1 MEDEGAT
8 YLQLEKI
15 SQLANFSNINSREET
30 VTEVDTS
37 TRNVVVNMMPAPIKP
52 FPAAGENASRVG
64 EEEKKVEGKANAGQP
79 KGAAGTAGRK
89 KQSSTTSGA
98 ASGLS
103 SKSRKNPGGGGQAQ
117 PQPPKAAKSGEGT
130 LESPNLI
137 QLVKPTGQNGTDK
150 PTSNPGEGSLESP
163 NLLKEVNGVPRRM
176 SSKVAAGKKNPEK
189 RLSSP
194 AQLQGAT
201 STSTRR
207 HVPRPTPPSSKPERR
222 SKSPEKQP
230 TSLPPSSNNA
240 LPPEAQKTRKQSN
253 ASVTSVKSTH
263 SDQEQRRASFKPT
276 ESNVKGGFLAPTKA
290 WLSLRGENVS
300 LNTRSPSPGSK
311 MSVDLSTKERSMSPK
326 RKLRESSAESD
337 SQSRKSVSFGK
348 KERKSSGKDPALPT
362 VRRSSSLRGEAGK
375 RSSRVLK
382 KASMEN
388 LATQN
393 GVAATTEAAKTK
405 KDISLTR
412 ASKERASLRQ
422 SSRSKES
429 NNLSNGEPSSG
440 KRDVSK
446 EKTKLSA
453 VKRST
458 SLRRDRSKEAGTT
471 GNVENGSNLRK
482 RDASK
487 ENGAI
492 KTTSNGALSN
502 GAGENRSNGEQS
514 NTKKE
519 LTSISNG
526 HLGCVEK
533 TGKVTKNTAA
543 KSESTSKEGTNCV
556 LNEKS
561 KTKNGTTETA
571 TSKSEATETT
581 ISSSSAV
588 SGEILID
595 NLHRIIVPWTL
606 HANVS
611 SPRPAVPQIGLPWVR
626 TSPWLC
632 VRGTSDRIILEAH
645 THTHTHS
652 HEVSGGLPAARLN
665 LLSSPINWSGPY
677 KIQNI

>member
-1 MEDEGAT
+1 MDDEGAT

-37 TRNVVVNMMPAPIKP
+37 TRNVVVNMMPAPIVA

-103 SKSRKNPGGGGQAQ
+103 SKSRKNPGGGQAQ

-137 QLVKPTGQNGTDK
+137 QLVKPAGQNGTDK

-176 SSKVAAGKKNPEK
+176 SNKVAAGKKNPEK

-201 STSTRR
+201 SSSTRR

-222 SKSPEKQP
+222 SKSPDKQP

-263 SDQEQRRASFKPT
+263 SDQEQRGASFKLT

-311 MSVDLSTKERSMSPK
+311 MSVDVSTKERSLSPK

-362 VRRSSSLRGEAGK
+362 MPTVRRSSSLRGEAGK
-375 RSSRVLK
+375 RSSRMLK

-393 GVAATTEAAKTK
+393 GAAATTEAAKTK

-429 NNLSNGEPSSG
+429 NNLSNGEPPSG
-440 KRDVSK
+440 KRDVSMSK
-446 EKTKLSA
+446 EQTKLSA

-458 SLRRDRSKEAGTT
+458 SLRKDRSKEAGTT

-492 KTTSNGALSN
+492 KTTSNVALSN

-514 NTKKE
+514 NAKKE

-526 HLGCVEK
+526 HL
-533 TGKVTKNTAA
+533 VTKNT
-543 KSESTSKEGTNCV
+543 ESSSKEGTNCV

-626 TSPWLC
+626 TSRC
-632 VRGTSDRIILEAH
+632 VCGGRQIGSYWRH

-665 LLSSPINWSGPY
+665 LLSLPINWSGPY

>member
-1 MEDEGAT
+1 MDDEGAT

-15 SQLANFSNINSREET
+15 SQLANFSNINSSREET

-37 TRNVVVNMMPAPIKP
+37 TRNVVVNMMPAPIVA

-103 SKSRKNPGGGGQAQ
+103 SKSRKNPGGGQAQ
-117 PQPPKAAKSGEGT
+117 AQPPKAAKSGEGT

-137 QLVKPTGQNGTDK
+137 QLVKPAGQNGTDK

-201 STSTRR
+201 SSSTRR

-222 SKSPEKQP
+222 SKSPDKQP

-311 MSVDLSTKERSMSPK
+311 MSVDVSTKERSLSPK

-362 VRRSSSLRGEAGK
+362 MPTVRRSSSLRGEAGK

-393 GVAATTEAAKTK
+393 GVPATTEAAKTK

-429 NNLSNGEPSSG
+429 NNLSNGEPPSG

-458 SLRRDRSKEAGTT
+458 SLRKDRSKEAGTT

-492 KTTSNGALSN
+492 KTTSNVALSN
-502 GAGENRSNGEQS
+502 RAGENRSNGEQS
-514 NTKKE
+514 NAKKN

-526 HLGCVEK
+526 HL
-533 TGKVTKNTAA
+533 VTKNT
-543 KSESTSKEGTNCV
+543 ESSSKEGTNCV

-645 THTHTHS
+645 THTQPRS
-652 HEVSGGLPAARLN
+652 IWRVACR
-665 LLSSPINWSGPY
+665 SS
-677 KIQNI
+677 

>member
-1 MEDEGAT
+1 MDDEGAT

-15 SQLANFSNINSREET
+15 SQLANFSNINSSREET

-89 KQSSTTSGA
+89 KPSSTTSGA

-103 SKSRKNPGGGGQAQ
+103 SKSRKNPGGGQAQ
-117 PQPPKAAKSGEGT
+117 AQPPKAAKSGEGT

-137 QLVKPTGQNGTDK
+137 QLVKPAGQNGTDK

-176 SSKVAAGKKNPEK
+176 SNKVAAGKKNPEK

-201 STSTRR
+201 SSSTRR

-222 SKSPEKQP
+222 SKSPDKQP

-311 MSVDLSTKERSMSPK
+311 MSVDVSTKERSLSPK

-362 VRRSSSLRGEAGK
+362 MPTVRRSSSLRGEAGK

-393 GVAATTEAAKTK
+393 GVATTTEAAKTK

-429 NNLSNGEPSSG
+429 NNLGNGEPPSG
-440 KRDVSK
+440 KKDVSK
-446 EKTKLSA
+446 EKTKPSA

-458 SLRRDRSKEAGTT
+458 SLRKDRSKEAGTT

-492 KTTSNGALSN
+492 KTTSNVALSN

-514 NTKKE
+514 NAKKE

-526 HLGCVEK
+526 HL
-533 TGKVTKNTAA
+533 VTKNT
-543 KSESTSKEGTNCV
+543 ESSSKEGTNCV

-645 THTHTHS
+645 THTQPRS
-652 HEVSGGLPAARLN
+652 IWRVACR
-665 LLSSPINWSGPY
+665 SS
-677 KIQNI
+677 